1 MPAHPEIV
9 LRSNDDNRDLRRHI
23 ASLEMQLRTIEIESR
38 QLTARW
44 QDIERKNGALANLY
58 VAIHQLHG
66 TLVRAEVV
74 EALTEI
80 LVGLI
85 GSEML
90 AVFERGDHGASFRLI
105 GSFGIDAYDYRE
117 LSASD
122 DSLGRLLASGVRY
135 VAGEPH
141 ALAGELEMPIAAAL
155 PLRFDGRVTGGIVL
169 FSLLAHKRGF
179 DDVDYDLFDLLTT
192 HAAIALRCTGGE
204 VRA

>member
-1 MPAHPEIV
+1 PSTEAAMPAHPDVV

-23 ASLEMQLRTIEIESR
+23 ATLEMQLRTIEIESR

-44 QDIERKNGALANLY
+44 QEIERKNIALAKLY

-90 AVFERGDHGASFRLI
+90 AVFERGGDGTRFRLI
-105 GSFGIDAYDYRE
+105 GSFGIDAYEFRE

-122 DSLGRLLASGVRY
+122 DSLGR
-135 VAGEPH
+135 
-141 ALAGELEMPIAAAL
+141 
-155 PLRFDGRVTGGIVL
+155 
-169 FSLLAHKRGF
+169 
-179 DDVDYDLFDLLTT
+179 
-192 HAAIALRCTGGE
+192 
-204 VRA
+204 